1 MIYLFLSIF
10 FSTIILVIFR
20 MFKRYKVNTFQAIVY
35 NYIIAFVVGFG
46 LYGNEWKSEHLEQ
59 GTWIPYVF
67 IIGGLFIGLFLLMG
81 KSSQEN
87 GIGITSV
94 TVKMSL
100 AIPVA
105 MAIFLYNESIYLVKI
120 IGIIG
125 ALIGVYL
132 ITFQKRSQ
140 RKKGAPGNVLFLI
153 ILFFGSGALDT
164 LLNYVERVA
173 SGDLS
178 LALFSA
184 IGFGI
189 AGMIGLLVLLGA
201 LIMKKQRFHWKN
213 VIGGVVLGVP
223 NFFSIYFLMMA
234 VRYPDLDDS
243 ITYALN
249 NVGIVMAS
257 FLIGIIAFKENIT
270 PLKIIGGVV
279 AIVAILLL
287 TV

>member
-1 MIYLFLSIF
+1 M
-10 FSTIILVIFR
+10 FR
-20 MFKRYKVNTFQAIVY
+20 RYGVNTFQAIVY
-35 NYIIAFVVGFG
+35 NYIIAFIVGFG
-46 LYGNEWKSEHLEQ
+46 LYGDEWRPEHLEQ
-59 GTWIPYVF
+59 GTWIPYAF
-67 IIGGLFIGLFLLMG
+67 IIGALFIGLFLLMG

-100 AIPVA
+100 AIPVV
-105 MAIFLYNESIYLVKI
+105 MAIFLYNEAIYLAKI
-120 IGIIG
+120 VGIIG
-125 ALIGVYL
+125 ALIGVFL
-132 ITFQKRSQ
+132 ITLQRKSQ
-140 RKKGAPGNVLFLI
+140 RKKGTPNNVLFLI
-153 ILFFGSGALDT
+153 ILFLGSGALDT

-189 AGMIGLLVLLGA
+189 AGVIGLMVLFGA
-201 LIMKKQRFHWKN
+201 LIMKKQHFHWKN
-213 VIGGVVLGVP
+213 VLGGIVLGVP

-234 VRYPDLDDS
+234 VRYPELDDS

-257 FLIGIIAFKENIT
+257 FLIGIIAFKESIT
-270 PLKIIGGVV
+270 PLKIVGGVV
-279 AIVAILLL
+279 AIIAIFLL